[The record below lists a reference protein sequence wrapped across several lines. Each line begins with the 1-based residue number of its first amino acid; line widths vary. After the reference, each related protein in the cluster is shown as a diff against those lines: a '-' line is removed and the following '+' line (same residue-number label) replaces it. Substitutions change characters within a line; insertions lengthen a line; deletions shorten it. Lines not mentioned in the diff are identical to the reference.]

1 MQEMRFMLHGGVD
14 AGKWRARTRDYRRVV
29 ARWSQG
35 VSAIIHADLSSLT
48 SLEIMNA
55 LRLTLAFCT
64 SLAAF
69 AAAAMTDGRTTQ
81 DRPFIS
87 GGVSQ
92 DELADLRT
100 KQPFFT
106 SHCSLP
112 RALGAHLA
120 GVRVRI
126 VDGRANGAR
135 NRDGWPVPARR
146 SASCSISSKRSTKAK
161 RKARAH
167 AARRQRQRV
176 VLYFKSDADV
186 SPDLKR

>member
-1 MQEMRFMLHGGVD
+1 LILEVF
-14 AGKWRARTRDYRRVV
+14 
-29 ARWSQG
+29 
-35 VSAIIHADLSSLT
+35 T

-100 KQPFFT
+100 KQPFF
-106 SHCSLP
+106 SLSLLTAA
-112 RALGAHLA
+112 RGSGAHLA

-126 VDGRANGAR
+126 VDGQGKPVLETEMDGPYLLVDLLPGKYQLEAVNEGETQKRALTLREGNA
-135 NRDGWPVPARR
+135 
-146 SASCSISSKRSTKAK
+146 
-161 RKARAH
+161 
-167 AARRQRQRV
+167 QRV